1 MYTEA
6 GDAPRT
12 KHAEGNALRSMSGGL
27 PPLLV
32 FLVLGAGVFALDRW
46 LDDGDAE
53 RRSIEVT
60 EEQVDGIRQRWV
72 AQFGRPPTDQE
83 LEGLLDDAVHEEILY
98 REAQRLGLDR
108 DDAIVR
114 RRLAQ
119 KMTFVL
125 EDNSSVGAPSDG
137 EVEAEYTAHADR
149 YREPGHATFG
159 HVFVSHEG
167 RADAVSDARA
177 LLQTARTT
185 EGDEWR
191 GLGDQFM
198 LLREYADRT
207 DQEIAELFGRPFAAA
222 VAELDVGDW
231 SGPIESAYGTH
242 LVRVVRRVEPRAP
255 VLDEVRHRVVADLL
269 DGRRREQNRAAVQS
283 VRERYDVR
291 MPEPRAVEIP

>member
-1 MYTEA
+1 
-6 GDAPRT
+6 
-12 KHAEGNALRSMSGGL
+12 MSGGL
-27 PPLLV
+27 PPLVV

-53 RRSIEVT
+53 RRVIEVT

-83 LEGLLDDAVHEEILY
+83 LEGLLDDAVQEEILY

-137 EVEAEYTAHADR
+137 EVEAEYTAHA
-149 YREPGHATFG
+149 
-159 HVFVSHEG
+159 
-167 RADAVSDARA
+167 

-207 DQEIAELFGRPFAAA
+207 DQDIAELFGRPFAAA
-222 VAELDVGDW
+222 VAALDVGDW

-269 DGRRREQNRAAVQS
+269 EGRRLEQNRAAVQS

-291 MPEPRAVEIP
+291 MPEPEAVETP

>member
-1 MYTEA
+1 
-6 GDAPRT
+6 
-12 KHAEGNALRSMSGGL
+12 MSGGL
-27 PPLLV
+27 SPLV
-32 FLVLGAGVFALDRW
+32 IFLLLEAGVFALDRW

-53 RRSIEVT
+53 RRVIEVT

-83 LEGLLDDAVHEEILY
+83 LEGLLDDAVQEEILY

-108 DDAIVR
+108 DNAIVR

-137 EVEAEYTAHADR
+137 EVEAEYAAHAER
-149 YREPGHATFG
+149 YREPGRTTFG
-159 HVFVSHEG
+159 HVFLSDQG

-177 LLQTARTT
+177 LLRSVRTT

-198 LLREYADRT
+198 LRREYADRT
-207 DQEIAELFGRPFAAA
+207 DQEIAELFGGQFAAA

-231 SGPIESAYGTH
+231 HGPVESAYGTH

-255 VLDEVRHRVVADLL
+255 ALDEVRQRVVADLL
-269 DGRRREQNRAAVQS
+269 EGRRREQNRAAVQS

-291 MPEPRAVEIP
+291 MPEPRAAETR